1 MIKVIRAFDMTDNS
15 HAFSVVATDKGF
27 KYIFAD
33 TKSEIFNPGKR
44 VQLLLGKVE
53 KDRKS
58 YTVDDYLALAR
69 FNLSNYYF
77 SSPFE
82 EPSEKIA
89 IKGEKLKME
98 KDQEIAKEQ
107 EESKKSIGV
116 ALRSVDIEQVLL
128 DFPDL
133 HEQLQIASDDPDQEI
148 TESGMVELIM
158 AALGSVDPN
167 GPNAWLLDYID
178 GQVAEGYVGDLVFD
192 PQADNSLTAA
202 APVEAP
208 DACPT
213 ATQDIPLNLANRQ
226 KAIDGAGYGPL
237 NPAEPNEEFWQAK
250 ADRWSLPIAEAKK
263 SLCGNCAAFIQ
274 TSKMKQCIADGLQVG
289 DENKDNSWDV
299 VDAGDL
305 GYCEAFDFKCA
316 ASRTCDAWIA
326 GGPVTDETGKE

>member
-1 MIKVIRAFDMTDNS
+1 MIKVIRAFDMNDNI

-33 TKSEIFNPGKR
+33 TKGEIFNPGKR
-44 VQLLLGKVE
+44 VQLVLDTVK
-53 KDRKS
+53 KDKKS
-58 YTVDDYLALAR
+58 LTVDDYLDLAR
-69 FNLSNYYF
+69 YNLSNYSF
-77 SSPFE
+77 STPFE

-98 KDQEIAKEQ
+98 KDQEMNREL
-107 EESKKSIGV
+107 EESKKSVGV
-116 ALRSVDIEQVLL
+116 ALRSVDVEQVLL

-133 HEQLQIASDDPDQEI
+133 YEQLASEDPDQEI
-148 TESGMVELIM
+148 TESGMLELVF

-167 GPNAWLLDYID
+167 GPNAWLLDYMD
-178 GQVAEGYVGDLVFD
+178 GQEAEGYVGDLVFD
-192 PQADNSLTAA
+192 PQPDNALTAA

-208 DACPT
+208 DACPA

-250 ADRWSLPIAEAKK
+250 ADRWSLPMAEAKK
-263 SLCGNCAAFIQ
+263 SLCGNCAAFIV

-289 DENKDNSWDV
+289 DENEDNSWDV

-316 ASRTCDAWIA
+316 AGRTCDAWIA

>member
-1 MIKVIRAFDMTDNS
+1 MIKVIRAFDMNDNT

-33 TKSEIFNPGKR
+33 SKGEIFNPGKR
-44 VQLLLGKVE
+44 VQLILDTVK
-53 KDRKS
+53 KDKKS
-58 YTVDDYLALAR
+58 FTVDDYLDLAR
-69 FNLSNYYF
+69 YNLSNYRF
-77 SSPFE
+77 STPFE

-89 IKGEKLKME
+89 IKSEKLKME
-98 KDQEIAKEQ
+98 KNKEV
-107 EESKKSIGV
+107 EAAEKMYDKS
-116 ALRSVDIEQVLL
+116 AELTRRSLDIEQVFL
-128 DFPDL
+128 DFPEL
-133 HEQLQIASDDPDQEI
+133 YEQLISDDPDQKI
-148 TESGMVELIM
+148 TASGMTEFM
-158 AALGSVDPN
+158 FAAVGPVDPS
-167 GPNAWLLDYID
+167 GPNAWMLDSID
-178 GQVAEGYVGDLVFD
+178 GQEVEGSK
-192 PQADNSLTAA
+192 PQPDSSLTAA

-213 ATQDIPLNLANRQ
+213 ATQDILLNLANRQ
-226 KAIDGAGYGPL
+226 EAIDGAGYGPL

-250 ADRWSLPIAEAKK
+250 ADRWSLPMAEAKK
-263 SLCGNCAAFIQ
+263 SLCGNCAAFIV

-316 ASRTCDAWIA
+316 AGRTCDAWIA

>member
-1 MIKVIRAFDMTDNS
+1 V
-15 HAFSVVATDKGF
+15 FSVVATDKGF

-44 VQLLLGKVE
+44 VQLLLGQVE

-58 YTVDDYLALAR
+58 YTVDDYLTLAR

-98 KDQEIAKEQ
+98 KDQEIAKEK
-107 EESKKSIGV
+107 EESKKSTGI

-128 DFPDL
+128 DYPDL
-133 HEQLQIASDDPDQEI
+133 HEQLQNASDDPDQEI
-148 TESGMVELIM
+148 TESGMVELVM

-167 GPNAWLLDYID
+167 GPNAWLLDYLD
-178 GQVAEGYVGDLVFD
+178 GQIAEGYVGDLVFD
-192 PQADNSLTAA
+192 PQPDNALTAA

-213 ATQDIPLNLANRQ
+213 ATQDILLNLANRQ

-250 ADRWSLPIAEAKK
+250 ADRWSLPMAEAKK
-263 SLCGNCAAFIQ
+263 SLCGNCAAFIV

-316 ASRTCDAWIA
+316 AGRTCDAWIA

>member
-1 MIKVIRAFDMTDNS
+1 MIKVIRAYDMIDNA
-15 HAFSVVATDKGF
+15 HAFSVVANDKGF
-27 KYIFAD
+27 KYIFLNDKEALFD
-33 TKSEIFNPGKR
+33 SGKR
-44 VQLLLGKVE
+44 VQLILDAVK
-53 KDRKS
+53 KDKKTL
-58 YTVDDYLALAR
+58 TVDDYLDLAR
-69 FNLSNYYF
+69 YNLSNYHF
-77 SSPFE
+77 STPFE

-89 IKGEKLKME
+89 IKSEKLKME
-98 KDQEIAKEQ
+98 KNQEIEKLD
-107 EESKKSIGV
+107 EESKKSVGV
-116 ALRSVDIEQVLL
+116 ALNAIDIEQVLV
-128 DFPDL
+128 DFPEL
-133 HEQLQIASDDPDQEI
+133 HEQLMLDDPDTDV
-148 TESGMVELIM
+148 TESGMLELVM
-158 AALGSVDPN
+158 AALGSVDPD
-167 GPNAWLLDYID
+167 GPNAWILDYLD
-178 GQVAEGYVGDLVFD
+178 GQEAKGFVGDLVFD
-192 PQADNSLTAA
+192 PQKTDAVTAA

-213 ATQDIPLNLANRQ
+213 ATQDILLNLANRQ

-250 ADRWSLPIAEAKK
+250 ADRWSLPMAEAKK
-263 SLCGNCAAFIQ
+263 SLCGNCAAFIV

>member
-1 MIKVIRAFDMTDNS
+1 MIKVIRAFDMNDNT

-27 KYIFAD
+27 KYIFVDA
-33 TKSEIFNPGKR
+33 KSEIFNPGKR
-44 VQLLLGKVE
+44 VQLLLSKVE
-53 KDRKS
+53 KERKS
-58 YTVDDYLALAR
+58 YTVDDYLTLAR

-107 EESKKSIGV
+107 EESKKSVGV
-116 ALRSVDIEQVLL
+116 ALRALDIEQVLL

-133 HEQLQIASDDPDQEI
+133 YEQLASDDEDEKI
-148 TESGMVELIM
+148 TAPGMTELVF

-167 GPNAWLLDYID
+167 GPNAWLLDYMD

-192 PQADNSLTAA
+192 PQPDSALTAA
-202 APVEAP
+202 APIEAP

-213 ATQDIPLNLANRQ
+213 ATQDILLNLANRQ

-237 NPAEPNEEFWQAK
+237 NPVEPNEEFWQAK
-250 ADRWSLPIAEAKK
+250 ADRWSLPMAEAKK
-263 SLCGNCAAFIQ
+263 SLCGNCAAFIV

-316 ASRTCDAWIA
+316 AGRTCDAWIA

>member
-1 MIKVIRAFDMTDNS
+1 MNDNT

-33 TKSEIFNPGKR
+33 SKSEIFNPGKR
-44 VQLLLGKVE
+44 VQLILDTVK
-53 KDRKS
+53 KDKKS
-58 YTVDDYLALAR
+58 FTVDDYLDLAR
-69 FNLSNYYF
+69 YNLSNYSF
-77 SSPFE
+77 STPFD

-89 IKGEKLKME
+89 IKSEKLKME
-98 KDQEIAKEQ
+98 KDQELRREL
-107 EESKKSIGV
+107 EESKKSVGV
-116 ALRSVDIEQVLL
+116 ALRSVDIEQVFL

-133 HEQLQIASDDPDQEI
+133 YEQLTSEDPDEEV
-148 TESGMVELIM
+148 TASGMIELVF

-167 GPNAWLLDYID
+167 GPNAWLLDYMD
-178 GQVAEGYVGDLVFD
+178 GQEAEGYVGDLVFD
-192 PQADNSLTAA
+192 PQPDNALTAA

-213 ATQDIPLNLANRQ
+213 ATQDILLNLANRQ

-250 ADRWSLPIAEAKK
+250 ADRWSLPMAEAKK
-263 SLCGNCAAFIQ
+263 SLCGNCAAFIV

-316 ASRTCDAWIA
+316 AGRTCDAWIA